1 MGDVWAELLRL
12 GRLVAS
18 CKPDFRAVNL
28 RRSRPQPFVGCD
40 VCTEEPK
47 TPDAYDV
54 SGVFFLRWFAC
65 FRAQVVSVVVASEG
79 RVALNGTA
87 PRNRDRPVFGCRNS
101 YYD

>member
-40 VCTEEPK
+40 VCAEEPK

-54 SGVFFLRWFAC
+54 SGVFC
-65 FRAQVVSVVVASEG
+65 VGSRAFVRRLLAS
-79 RVALNGTA
+79 
-87 PRNRDRPVFGCRNS
+87 S
-101 YYD
+101 